1 MPLIGFFLPEGILFK
16 TRVQQ
21 GCVNNSP
28 RFLELDCLRGIA
40 IICMASFHFLFD
52 YNFFVSQQFDLA
64 GGLWF
69 WLGRV
74 SAILFLL
81 LAGISLSLRLHR
93 KKLQGKKLVSDLVV
107 RGLFIFGLGMLLTF
121 FTLLV
126 FPPYAILFG
135 ILHLIGL
142 STILAIPFLKQPVWA
157 GIIGFGIAILGT
169 FFYWQWLP
177 FPKLLA
183 FFPFSFST
191 FDYFPV
197 FPWFGLVLIGIFLG
211 NRFYP
216 NGKPSFRFK
225 LGSGNPLVRLLAWA
239 GKNSLAIYFVHQP
252 VLVGLL
258 LLAA

>member
-1 MPLIGFFLPEGILFK
+1 LFSFFKVSALAL
-16 TRVQQ
+16 
-21 GCVNNSP
+21 S
-28 RFLELDCLRGIA
+28 RFVEIDCLRGLA
-40 IICMASFHFLFD
+40 ILLMIVFHSLVD
-52 YNFFVSQQFDLA
+52 YDFFVSSQFDLS

-69 WLGRV
+69 WLGRI
-74 SAILFLL
+74 SAVLFLL
-81 LAGISLSLRLHR
+81 LVGISLSLRVHR
-93 KKLQGKKLVSDLVV
+93 KQLQGNKLVSDLAV

-126 FPPYAILFG
+126 FPQYAILFG

-142 STILAIPFLKQPVWA
+142 STILAIPFLKEPTWA
-157 GIIGFGIAILGT
+157 GIIGLGIAILGT

-183 FFPFSFST
+183 LFPLSFPT

-211 NRFYP
+211 NRWYP

-225 LGSGNPLVRLLAWA
+225 LNPANPLFRSLGWL

-258 LLAA
+258 LLVH